1 MNLIFL
7 GKLVNTHGIKGEV
20 RIISD
25 FKYKNQVF
33 KIGNELIIN
42 NKQLVIDSY
51 RVHKNYDM
59 VTFKG
64 ISTIDEVLKYKNGDV
79 YFDRDKIAITG
90 ILNEELIGLDVYDL
104 DSIKK
109 GKVID
114 IYKTKQ
120 YDLIV
125 IQNKRKY
132 MVPYIDEFVKKIDIN
147 NKKIIINYI
156 KGLED
161 ED

>member
-1 MNLIFL
+1 MNLLCI

-25 FKYKNQVF
+25 FEYKDIIF
-33 KIGNELIIN
+33 KEGNIIYIDN
-42 NKQLVIDSY
+42 NPLKIKTY

-59 VTFKG
+59 LTFDGIFSINDVLEFKG
-64 ISTIDEVLKYKNGDV
+64 SLVYIDKDNYNLPLMTTDLIGMDV
-79 YFDRDKIAITG
+79 YFE
-90 ILNEELIGLDVYDL
+90 NEY
-104 DSIKK
+104 K

-114 IYKTKQ
+114 VFKTKL
-120 YDLIV
+120 YNLLKIKHNKEYLIPNIKEFIKQIDV
-125 IQNKRKY
+125 ENRK
-132 MVPYIDEFVKKIDIN
+132 IK
-147 NKKIIINYI
+147 INYI